1 MNLWKPALQPILK
14 RKHLSLRESQHY
26 DGSERRRDAPNRK
39 TTLHPHWLCAMKIR
53 KTSSEYDRLTV
64 LTYHSHH
71 STWNMLPM
79 NVIFQCPLQE
89 VSRASSHIIFFH
101 AHDPVR

>member
-1 MNLWKPALQPILK
+1 
-14 RKHLSLRESQHY
+14 
-26 DGSERRRDAPNRK
+26 
-39 TTLHPHWLCAMKIR
+39 MKIR

-64 LTYHSHH
+64 LTYHSQH

-89 VSRASSHIIFFH
+89 VSQSVIPHYLFPRS
-101 AHDPVR
+101 

>member
-1 MNLWKPALQPILK
+1 
-14 RKHLSLRESQHY
+14 
-26 DGSERRRDAPNRK
+26 
-39 TTLHPHWLCAMKIR
+39 MKIR

-89 VSRASSHIIFFH
+89 VSQSVIPHYLFPRSGSGAVNAALLPQTS
-101 AHDPVR
+101 